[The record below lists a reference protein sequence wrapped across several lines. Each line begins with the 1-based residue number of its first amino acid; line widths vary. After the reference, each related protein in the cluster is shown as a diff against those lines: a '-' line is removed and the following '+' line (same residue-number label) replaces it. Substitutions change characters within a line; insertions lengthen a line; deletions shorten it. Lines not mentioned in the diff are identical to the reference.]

1 MSASRPR
8 QVPIAVVGIGALM
21 PGEQGA
27 DGFWRTVV
35 NGRDLIADVPATRW
49 LVEDYY
55 DPDPTAPDKTYARRG
70 AFLSDTGFDPMAF
83 GIPPNTLSATDTVQL
98 LALTV
103 AEQVLTGIGGL
114 RGTDR
119 DRVSVILG
127 AGATELFTHMTARI
141 QRPVWLKA
149 LRENGIPEDEAQAVC
164 DSITGHYA
172 PWQES
177 TFPGM
182 LGNVIAGRIANRF
195 DLHGTNHITD
205 AACASSFAALS
216 TAVAELS
223 LGRADLV
230 ISGGVDASNDAGTF
244 MCFSKTPALSPTGD
258 CRPFSDA
265 ADGTMLGE
273 GIAMYALKRLA
284 DAERAG
290 DHVHAVV
297 RGIGTSSDGRSGA
310 IYAPVPEGQA
320 RALRRTYEDA
330 GYGPET
336 VELVEAHGTGTN
348 AGDAA
353 EFAAL
358 RRVYEE
364 SGREDGR
371 WCAIGSVKSQVGHT
385 KCAAG
390 AVGFLK
396 SVLALNHKVLPPMI
410 KVDRPDPAMRI
421 DDSPF
426 YLNTRT
432 RPWVRSADRPRRA
445 AVSSFGFGGSNF
457 HVTLEEYTPAPGSGA
472 HGARRTRT
480 APTEL
485 VLLGAPSA
493 DALLERSI
501 DTGRPLPEIA
511 RESQRDFRETDSVR
525 LAVVAAHHDDLSDK
539 LARAFALIRRNPDAE
554 FSTPAGVHYAT
565 GAARVGRI
573 AFLFPGQGSQYVGM
587 GADVAM
593 FSPAAQ
599 AVWDRLA
606 TTELDGREL
615 HRVVFPPPAFGD
627 AERAGQ
633 QDLLTATEWAQPAL
647 AVHSLAL
654 LEVLRGLGLR
664 PDCVAGH
671 SFGELVA
678 LHAAGALEAEPLVG
692 LARRRGE
699 LMREAAA
706 TPGAMLAVAAGRTR
720 TEEAV
725 AACGARDVWT
735 ANHNAPAQTV
745 LSGTPEAIE
754 AVERKLAA
762 EGITTRRLQAATA
775 FHSPVVAPASE
786 PLRTYLAGIPVGEPL
801 LDVYGNADAE
811 VYPSA
816 PGEIRR
822 RIAEHLASPVLFS
835 DGIEAMYA
843 AGVRTFVEVGAGDTL
858 TGLVPRILGDRDHL
872 AVGLDRRGRDG
883 VTSLQDALAR
893 LAVRG
898 VALDHDDLWAPY
910 GPPAAAA
917 EEHTPRMTVQINGRN
932 QGRVYPPAGGAEAL
946 PAPNPPRRTDAP
958 PPAVQLPAQAP
969 ALAPPSPVPAPAVAS
984 PPPAP
989 APAVPAPAVAYPVSS
1004 ATGANAD
1011 WFAVVDTVQ
1020 RSTAQAHEA
1029 CQRMLVES
1037 HMAFLQ
1043 MTETTLGAMLGV
1055 QGGPPATTPA
1065 PFPAPAL
1072 PAAPSV
1078 LPTVPG
1084 AAAPAVAAVPAV
1096 PAVPPV
1102 TAAPVVLA
1110 EPPPP
1115 AVPASPQA
1123 PAVPVPPVAQ
1133 DLSAEAFE
1141 ELLLSVVAERTG
1153 YPVAMLNVDMELES
1167 DLGVD
1172 SIKRVEILSAM
1183 RERAGDHG
1191 DGQVGELLK
1200 LRTLRQI
1207 VEAFTATAT
1216 TAPAATAPAATAPAA
1231 TAPAATAP
1239 AATSVVGPPAAPAVD
1254 QQIPAPR
1261 HEPDGTA
1268 GLSRLAVR
1276 AAVTPAPG
1284 LTLAGLGDGPVAVTE
1299 DGLGVA
1305 EAVAARLT
1313 DQGFPAT
1320 VVTAVPPDAKAVVH
1334 LGGLAAAGS
1343 PEDALELQ
1351 RGVFEAARSVAPRFT
1366 TEGGVFVTVQDTGG
1380 DFGLRGGLPE
1390 RACLG
1395 GIAALARTAAKE
1407 WPAATVKAIDCERAG
1422 RDADAVAGAIVA
1434 ELLDGGPAAEVGL
1447 RANGTRTVPVLVP
1460 APAEPGPAP
1469 AIGPDS
1475 VVVATGGARG
1485 VTAAALLD
1493 LARAHRPRIVLLGRT
1508 EPAGE
1513 PQGLSAATDEAALTR
1528 ALAERSGAPTPG
1540 AIGAEARRILA
1551 AREVRSTVAALEE
1564 AGSTV
1569 RYVPVDVRDGAAVR
1583 AALEEVRRD
1592 WGPVTGIVHGAGVLA
1607 DKLIAEKTDE
1617 RYAQVLATKVGGVR
1631 ALLAA
1636 TEDDPLDTVVLFSS
1650 VAAVFGN
1657 AGQSDYAMAN
1667 EVLNHVASA
1676 ERARRPGCLVRSIA
1690 WGPWDGGMVTPA
1702 LAAHFGRSG
1711 VPLIPGGQG
1720 AAAFTAELSAPGA
1733 DTRVVIA
1740 AGDAPGPV
1748 RAAAEPAP
1756 AQVRIDAH
1764 THPYLADHA
1773 VAGVPVL
1780 PVALALDRFAG
1791 AAAAWRPDA
1800 GHLVLKDL
1808 RVFSKVALPH
1818 LEGEG
1823 HRLGL
1828 TGRRAATGSPS
1839 ALEAELAGEN
1849 GAPHFRAQLEFQET
1863 PPAPQDWE
1871 TPQGLTPPT
1880 ATGVYDGRVLF
1891 HGPRFHALR
1900 SVQGVGEDGAEAT
1913 VTGLTGLGWGGD
1925 HWQLDAAATDGALQ
1939 LALLWADKA
1948 LGAAT
1953 LPMAVAECRV
1963 HRRGPVPDTVRCVVR
1978 GRKVHDTG
1986 ARCDAALLGPDG
1998 SPWVELLGV
2007 ELVRRP
2013 S

>member
-1 MSASRPR
+1 MSVSRPR

-21 PGEQGA
+21 PGEHGA
-27 DGFWRTVV
+27 DGFWHTVV
-35 NGRDLIADVPATRW
+35 TGRDQITEVPAARW

-55 DPDPTAPDKTYARRG
+55 DPDPAAPDKTYARRG
-70 AFLSDTGFDPMAF
+70 AFLSDVGFDPMAF
-83 GIPPNTLSATDTVQL
+83 GIPPNTLGATDTVQL

-103 AEQVLTGIGGL
+103 AEQVLTDIGGL

-164 DSITGHYA
+164 DSITDHYA

-177 TFPGM
+177 TFPGL

-216 TAVAELS
+216 TAVSELA

-258 CRPFSDA
+258 CRPFSEA

-273 GIAMYALKRLA
+273 GIAMYALKRLT

-290 DHVHAVV
+290 DRVYAVI

-310 IYAPVPEGQA
+310 IYAPVPDGQA

-358 RRVYEE
+358 RQVFEE
-364 SGREDGR
+364 CDRKDGQ

-390 AVGFLK
+390 AVGLLK
-396 SVLALNHKVLPPMI
+396 SVLALHHKVLPPMI

-426 YLNTRT
+426 YVNTLS

-457 HVTLEEYTPAPGSGA
+457 HVTLEEYTPSAGSGA
-472 HGARRTRT
+472 REAWRTRT

-485 VLLGAPSA
+485 VLLSAPSA
-493 DALLERSI
+493 AALLERRTDS
-501 DTGRPLPEIA
+501 DRPLSEIA
-511 RESQRDFRETDSVR
+511 RKSQQDFRASDSVR
-525 LAVVAAHHDDLSDK
+525 LAIVAAHNDDLSDK
-539 LARAFALIRRNPDAE
+539 LEQAFALIGRQPDTG
-554 FSTPAGVHYAT
+554 FSTPTGVHYAT
-565 GAARVGRI
+565 GAASVGRI
-573 AFLFPGQGSQYVGM
+573 GFLFPGQGAQYVGM

-593 FSPAAQ
+593 LSPAAQ
-599 AVWDRLA
+599 AVWDRLG
-606 TTELDGREL
+606 TMEFDRREL
-615 HRVVFPPPAFGD
+615 HRVVFPPPAFSDG
-627 AERAGQ
+627 ERAVQ
-633 QDLLTATEWAQPAL
+633 QALLTGTEWAQPAL

-654 LEVLRGLGLR
+654 IEVLHGLGLR

-678 LHAAGALEAEPLVG
+678 LHAAGALEAESLVN

-706 TPGAMLAVAAGRTR
+706 KPGAMLAAAAGR
-720 TEEAV
+720 
-725 AACGARDVWT
+725 ARIEDVIAGCDADDIWL
-735 ANHNAPAQTV
+735 ANHNAPSQTV
-745 LSGTPEAIE
+745 ISGASV
-754 AVERKLAA
+754 AVDVIERKLAA
-762 EGITTRRLQAATA
+762 EGITTRRLEAATA

-786 PLRTYLAGIPVGEPL
+786 PLLEYLRGIAVGEPRL
-801 LDVYGNADAE
+801 EVYGNADAA

-816 PGEIRR
+816 PDEIRR

-835 DGIEAMYA
+835 DEIEAMYA
-843 AGVRTFVEVGAGDTL
+843 AGVRTFIEVGAGDTL
-858 TGLVPRILGDRDHL
+858 TGLVTQILGDREHL
-872 AVGLDRRGRDG
+872 AVGLDRKGRNG
-883 VTSLQDALAR
+883 ITSLQDALGR

-898 VALDHDDLWAPY
+898 VPLDHDDLWAPY
-910 GPPAAAA
+910 APPAAAA
-917 EEHTPRMTVQINGRN
+917 EERKPRMTVQINGRN

-946 PAPNPPRRTDAP
+946 PAPNPSRALDVP
-958 PPAVQLPAQAP
+958 PPAVQVPAQAAAVP
-969 ALAPPSPVPAPAVAS
+969 TAVEPAPLALAVPTATAANLPPS
-984 PPPAP
+984 
-989 APAVPAPAVAYPVSS
+989 
-1004 ATGANAD
+1004 GAGTSAD
-1011 WFAVVDTVQ
+1011 WFAVIDNVQ
-1020 RSTAQAHEA
+1020 RYTAQAHEA
-1029 CQRMLVES
+1029 CQRMLIDS
-1037 HMAFLQ
+1037 HLAFLQ
-1043 MTETTLGAMLGV
+1043 MTETTFSAMLGAQSGAPAGTQALFASPAV
-1055 QGGPPATTPA
+1055 PVAPTVRPVSPEVTVPPMTTP
-1065 PFPAPAL
+1065 P
-1072 PAAPSV
+1072 
-1078 LPTVPG
+1078 PT
-1084 AAAPAVAAVPAV
+1084 AAVPSAS
-1096 PAVPPV
+1096 PAV
-1102 TAAPVVLA
+1102 AAPVVLP
-1110 EPPPP
+1110 EPPP
-1115 AVPASPQA
+1115 A
-1123 PAVPVPPVAQ
+1123 PAPGVPQ
-1133 DLSAEAFE
+1133 DMSAEGFE

-1183 RERAGDHG
+1183 RERVGDGHA

-1207 VEAFTATAT
+1207 VDAFTATTAAPDSAVPAT
-1216 TAPAATAPAATAPAA
+1216 TAPAVVAPVDGPAA
-1231 TAPAATAP
+1231 
-1239 AATSVVGPPAAPAVD
+1239 D
-1254 QQIPAPR
+1254 DEIPAPR
-1261 HEPDGTA
+1261 HEPAGSA

-1276 AAVTPAPG
+1276 TVLTPAPG
-1284 LTLAGLGDGPVAVTE
+1284 LTLAGLGDEPIAVTE

-1305 EAVAARLT
+1305 DMVAARLT
-1313 DQGFPAT
+1313 DHGFRAT
-1320 VVTAVPPDAKAVVH
+1320 VVSSVPPDSRAVVH
-1334 LGGLAAAGS
+1334 LGGLAAVGS
-1343 PEDALELQ
+1343 PETALELQ
-1351 RGVFEAARSVAPRFT
+1351 RDAFETARSVASYFT
-1366 TEGGVFVTVQDTGG
+1366 AGGGVFVAVQDTGG
-1380 DFGLRGGLPE
+1380 DFGLRGSLPE
-1390 RACLG
+1390 RAWLG
-1395 GIAALARTAAKE
+1395 GIAALARTAARE
-1407 WPAATVKAIDCERAG
+1407 WPSATVKAIDCERGG
-1422 RDADAVAGAIVA
+1422 RDADAVAEAIVG
-1434 ELLDGGPAAEVGL
+1434 ELLHGGPAAEVGL
-1447 RANGTRTVPVLVP
+1447 RADGTRTTPVAVP
-1460 APAEPGPAP
+1460 APVESGPA
-1469 AIGPDS
+1469 ADIGPDS
-1475 VVVATGGARG
+1475 VIVATGGARG

-1513 PQGLSAATDEAALTR
+1513 PRGLAAATDEPALTR
-1528 ALAERSGAPTPG
+1528 ALAERSDGATP
-1540 AIGAEARRILA
+1540 AEIGAEARRILA
-1551 AREVRSTVAALEE
+1551 AREVRSTVAALED
-1564 AGSTV
+1564 AGSKV
-1569 RYVPVDVRDGAAVR
+1569 RYMPVDVRDSGAVR
-1583 AALEEVRRD
+1583 GVLEEVRGD
-1592 WGPVTGIVHGAGVLA
+1592 WGPITGIVHGAGVLA
-1607 DKLIAEKTDE
+1607 DKLIADKTDE
-1617 RYAQVLATKVGGVR
+1617 RFDQVLATKVGGLR
-1631 ALLAA
+1631 ALLTA
-1636 TEDDPLDTVVLFSS
+1636 TEGDPLDTIVLFSS

-1676 ERARRPGCLVRSIA
+1676 ERARRPDCLVRSIA
-1690 WGPWDGGMVTPA
+1690 WGPWHGGMVTPE

-1711 VPLIPGGQG
+1711 VPLIPGEQG
-1720 AAAFTAELSAPGA
+1720 AAAFTTELSAPGA

-1740 AGDAPGPV
+1740 AGDGLGSMAAVTEPV
-1748 RAAAEPAP
+1748 A

-1780 PVALALDRFAG
+1780 PVAMALDRFTG
-1791 AAAAWRPDA
+1791 AAAAWRPNA
-1800 GHLVLKDL
+1800 GHLVLRDL

-1818 LEGEG
+1818 LDGGG
-1823 HRLGL
+1823 HRLTL
-1828 TGRRAATGSPS
+1828 RGRRAATGSPS
-1839 ALEAELAGEN
+1839 ALEAELVGEE
-1849 GAPHFRAQLEFQET
+1849 GAPHFRIQMDFRAS
-1863 PPAPQDWE
+1863 PPQSEDWD
-1871 TPQGLTPPT
+1871 TPQGLGAPQP
-1880 ATGVYDGRVLF
+1880 ADIYDGRVLF

-1900 SVQGVGEDGAEAT
+1900 SIHGVGEDGAEAT
-1913 VTGLTGLGWGGD
+1913 VTGLTELGWGGD
-1925 HWQLDAAATDGALQ
+1925 HWHLDAAATDGALQ
-1939 LALLWADKA
+1939 LALVWADKA
-1948 LGAAT
+1948 LGDAT

-1963 HRRGPVPDTVRCVVR
+1963 HRRGPVRGTVRCVVR
-1978 GRKVHDTG
+1978 ARKVHETG
-1986 ARCDAALLGPDG
+1986 ARCDVALVDPDG
-1998 SPWVELLGV
+1998 SPRVELLGV